1 MACLHTTHFFFLR
14 LCTTTPQLNS
24 ILHRR
29 HLSLI
34 ASVSLPR
41 LAQHFRLL
49 PATSRQPAPTPHT
62 PTPLPRKTPTRTQPT
77 GSEADEKLTALVDG
91 LPTTSTLL
99 CSSSEMLGR
108 RDGTCP
114 GLPDRQTD
122 MEKRCHWRKTYLHH
136 HRHRQENERERARF
150 GGTQC
155 CDPSSTVVSRYTPSR
170 DAMRHTRMNG
180 AREDGCAGVEW
191 MQHLVTK

>member
-1 MACLHTTHFFFLR
+1 MYNNAPAELD
-14 LCTTTPQLNS
+14 PPPPSSQS
-24 ILHRR
+24 HRF
-29 HLSLI
+29 
-34 ASVSLPR
+34 R
-41 LAQHFRLL
+41 LASPTRPTL
-49 PATSRQPAPTPHT
+49 PATSGYFPATSTNSTHT
-62 PTPLPRKTPTRTQPT
+62 PTPLPRKTPTKTQPT

-91 LPTTSTLL
+91 LPTTSILL

-150 GGTQC
+150 GRTQC
-155 CDPSSTVVSRYTPSR
+155 YDPSSTVVSRHTPSR

-180 AREDGCAGVEW
+180 ARED
-191 MQHLVTK
+191 

>member
-1 MACLHTTHFFFLR
+1 MASLHTTHFFFLR

-34 ASVSLPR
+34 ASPTR
-41 LAQHFRLL
+41 PTL
-49 PATSRQPAPTPHT
+49 PATSGYFPATSTNSTHT
-62 PTPLPRKTPTRTQPT
+62 PTPLPRKTPTKTQPT

-114 GLPDRQTD
+114 GLPGRQTD
-122 MEKRCHWRKTYLHH
+122 MENAVIGGKHTFIIIVIDKKMRESEIRTNSVL
-136 HRHRQENERERARF
+136 RPVINRRQ
-150 GGTQC
+150 
-155 CDPSSTVVSRYTPSR
+155 
-170 DAMRHTRMNG
+170 
-180 AREDGCAGVEW
+180 
-191 MQHLVTK
+191 